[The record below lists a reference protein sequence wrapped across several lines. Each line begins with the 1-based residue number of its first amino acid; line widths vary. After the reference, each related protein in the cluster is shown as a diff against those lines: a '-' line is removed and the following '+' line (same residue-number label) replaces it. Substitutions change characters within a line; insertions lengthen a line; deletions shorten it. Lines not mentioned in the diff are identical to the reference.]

1 MPTLHIFD
9 RGLQTRVS
17 QLLRLFWDFRSG
29 LTQYS
34 IPENQN
40 NAKGSE
46 KSKPFTCSVGPRYW
60 VVVVVVVPL
69 LLEET
74 AAAKP
79 AAIAAAATVPATPK
93 PARPPARPP
102 VVAPVAPATVAFTGT
117 GACAI
122 TDVDVAAT
130 NAIIDTILNVL
141 FMCKS
146 YVPTIPRT
154 L

>member
-1 MPTLHIFD
+1 M
-9 RGLQTRVS
+9 
-17 QLLRLFWDFRSG
+17 
-29 LTQYS
+29 
-34 IPENQN
+34 
-40 NAKGSE
+40 
-46 KSKPFTCSVGPRYW
+46 
-60 VVVVVVVPL
+60 VVPL

-79 AAIAAAATVPATPK
+79 AAIATAVTVPTTPR
-93 PARPPARPP
+93 PAIAPARPP

-117 GACAI
+117 GAGCAI

-146 YVPTIPRT
+146 YVPTCPIPDDHIAPRRSALFLARSVLEAARDGESDAHQT
-154 L
+154 A

>member
-1 MPTLHIFD
+1 M
-9 RGLQTRVS
+9 
-17 QLLRLFWDFRSG
+17 
-29 LTQYS
+29 
-34 IPENQN
+34 
-40 NAKGSE
+40 
-46 KSKPFTCSVGPRYW
+46 
-60 VVVVVVVPL
+60 VVPL

-102 VVAPVAPATVAFTGT
+102 VVAPVVPATVAFTGT
-117 GACAI
+117 GAGACAI

-130 NAIIDTILNVL
+130 NATIDAILNVL

-146 YVPTIPRT
+146 YVPTTPGT